1 MEREVI
7 DLLSPILSLRIANLI
22 GLLSIY
28 CAQTAPITYY
38 TFRVILDLIN
48 RVIGLIPNTEYELK

>member
-7 DLLSPILSLRIANLI
+7 DLLSLILLLRIANLI

-28 CAQTAPITYY
+28 CTQTAPVTCY
-38 TFRVILDLIN
+38 TFRVILDPID
-48 RVIGLIPNTEYELK
+48 RVTGLTPNMGI